1 MFLVNHSKT
10 FVVGAGTLDE
20 LFEAIILIQT
30 RKIKSFPV
38 VIMGTDYWHEI
49 LPSSSK
55 WRRRE

>member
-1 MFLVNHSKT
+1 LWV
-10 FVVGAGTLDE
+10 ALERLTLDE

-30 RKIKSFPV
+30 RKIKGFPV

-55 WRRRE
+55 WQRRD